1 MSLNFEI
8 DSQRRYEKF
17 VERVSEQHEVW
28 GLKSDDGW
36 AIVESNA
43 YEDTGVM
50 LFWSDKAYAKQ
61 CAVEEWSHYVP
72 TVIKLESFSTHW
84 LPGLEE
90 DELLAGVNWNKDLI
104 GLEAEPLELLKD
116 LQERNEN
123 S

>member
-1 MSLNFEI
+1 MSMNLEI

-17 VERVSEQHEVW
+17 VERVSLSQGVW

-61 CAVEEWSHYVP
+61 CAAEEWDHYIP
-72 TVIKLESFSTHW
+72 TLITLENFVQLW
-84 LPGLEE
+84 LHGLEE
-90 DELLAGVNWNKDLI
+90 DELLVGVNWNKDLV
-104 GLEAEPLELLKD
+104 GLEAEPLELLND
-116 LQERNEN
+116 LQAKN
-123 S
+123 